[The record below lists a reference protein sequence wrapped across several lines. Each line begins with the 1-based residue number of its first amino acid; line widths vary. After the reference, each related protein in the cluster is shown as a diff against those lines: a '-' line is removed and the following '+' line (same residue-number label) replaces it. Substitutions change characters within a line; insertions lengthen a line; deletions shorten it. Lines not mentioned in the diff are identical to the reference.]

1 MCEYFGVTASS
12 TNKDAA
18 ALGLRYEQRGD
29 EAESV
34 GASATC
40 QSEPYVPL
48 SQAEIDAM
56 TIPKSLLFEDLV
68 EVCFDDMPMLMYLML
83 TIACS

>member
-1 MCEYFGVTASS
+1 M
-12 TNKDAA
+12 
-18 ALGLRYEQRGD
+18 RYEQRGD
-29 EAESV
+29 EAESAR
-34 GASATC
+34 ASATC

-68 EVCFDDMPMLMYLML
+68 EVRLDDYVNVDVFNVDYCVFM
-83 TIACS
+83 SDGDS